1 MAGAGPQ
8 NAGRQLGGNVSFA
21 QSLSGSQPA
30 TSLDLSYVYL
40 AAVNILG
47 TATLLFGIELFFNI
61 ELVIGRAC

>member
-8 NAGRQLGGNVSFA
+8 NPGRQLGGNVSFA

-40 AAVNILG
+40 AAVDIIG
-47 TATLLFGIELFFNI
+47 TATLLLSIESFFSMK
-61 ELVIGRAC
+61 LVIGCAC